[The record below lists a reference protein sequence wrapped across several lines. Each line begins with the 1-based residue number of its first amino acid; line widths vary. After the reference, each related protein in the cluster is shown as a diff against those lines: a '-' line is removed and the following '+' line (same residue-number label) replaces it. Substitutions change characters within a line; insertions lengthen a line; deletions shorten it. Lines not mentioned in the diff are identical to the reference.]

1 MEITC
6 RDREFVD
13 LLEQR
18 KIHRN
23 QMARTRRGPLF
34 IYSRPEDRFTELDAR
49 ALPLG
54 ILPSFASDL
63 RHVSGFMPV
72 IWCSW
77 PRTIFSNGRTIRA
90 NNLECS
96 DWKR

>member
-18 KIHRN
+18 SVHRS
-23 QMARTRRGPLF
+23 QMPGRGPLF
-34 IYSRPEDRFTELDAR
+34 TYSRPEDRFTELDAR
-49 ALPLG
+49 ALRLA

-63 RHVSGFMPV
+63 QHVSGLMPV
-72 IWCSW
+72 IWYSW
-77 PRTIFSNGRTIRA
+77 PRTIFSNGRTIRV
-90 NNLECS
+90 NNLGCS
-96 DWKR
+96 DRKR

>member
-18 KIHRN
+18 KNHRN
-23 QMARTRRGPLF
+23 QMPRRGPLF

-49 ALPLG
+49 ALRLA
-54 ILPSFASDL
+54 ILPSFARDL

>member
-1 MEITC
+1 MESTSH
-6 RDREFVD
+6 DSEFAD

-18 KIHRN
+18 KAHGN
-23 QMARTRRGPLF
+23 QMPRRGPLF

-72 IWCSW
+72 I
-77 PRTIFSNGRTIRA
+77 
-90 NNLECS
+90 
-96 DWKR
+96 

>member
-18 KIHRN
+18 KAHGN
-23 QMARTRRGPLF
+23 QMPRRGPLF

-49 ALPLG
+49 AFRLAFSHRLPL
-54 ILPSFASDL
+54 ISDTSPASC
-63 RHVSGFMPV
+63 R
-72 IWCSW
+72 
-77 PRTIFSNGRTIRA
+77 
-90 NNLECS
+90 
-96 DWKR
+96 

>member
-1 MEITC
+1 MESTC
-6 RDREFVD
+6 RDHEFVD
-13 LLEQR
+13 LLERR
-18 KIHRN
+18 KAHGN
-23 QMARTRRGPLF
+23 QMPRRGPLF

-72 IWCSW
+72 I
-77 PRTIFSNGRTIRA
+77 
-90 NNLECS
+90 
-96 DWKR
+96 

>member
-13 LLEQR
+13 LLEQLTA
-18 KIHRN
+18 HRN
-23 QMARTRRGPLF
+23 QMPGRGPLF
-34 IYSRPEDRFTELDAR
+34 IYSCPEDRFTKLDAR

-63 RHVSGFMPV
+63 RHVSGFTPV
-72 IWCSW
+72 I
-77 PRTIFSNGRTIRA
+77 
-90 NNLECS
+90 
-96 DWKR
+96 

>member
-18 KIHRN
+18 KAHRN
-23 QMARTRRGPLF
+23 QMPRRGPLF

-49 ALPLG
+49 AFPLA

-63 RHVSGFMPV
+63 RHLSGFMPV
-72 IWCSW
+72 IWYSW
-77 PRTIFSNGRTIRA
+77 PRTISSNERTIRA
-90 NNLECS
+90 NNLGCS
-96 DWKR
+96 DRKR